1 MQVDLSLQAEEDML
15 IKSDPLCL
23 KERAYIN
30 INFFAAQGWFMMYRF
45 WSWIPLAIFVLRL

>member
-30 INFFAAQGWFMMYRF
+30 INVFAAQGWFMMYRF